1 MANVSQM
8 FSEGPSIDR
17 PPLFV
22 GENYLL
28 WKIRMKI
35 FLESIDMGVWDAI
48 VNGPFI
54 PMHTINN
61 VHVEKDFNLWTADEN
76 KKVQYDAR
84 AKYIIHSAL
93 TMEEF
98 YKVSTCKNAKKMWKT
113 LEKAQGSIEEHGHK
127 NSESNNSSKYI
138 NTCLMIDVESQE
150 SKISTSNSNIQ
161 AKYDEVL
168 DTFEELHKEANELN
182 CLNKKLNI
190 DYQELEKR
198 LNQLEE
204 ENKNL
209 DFDLENLDIIHK
221 TSSCNCNSTLQVKNF
236 DCKDRLNF
244 KNRVEFLE
252 EKSNLDTLL
261 NSQKCVM
268 DEYGYSFS
276 KKQKSFKNI
285 FFHPEKAFN
294 TTFVSCF
301 YCLKNGHTSN
311 SCYFKNVGVP
321 SGKYLWLPKNTIY
334 VANMK
339 EPQYKVGT

>member
-1 MANVSQM
+1 MANISQT
-8 FSEGPSIDR
+8 FSEGVSINR
-17 PPLFV
+17 PPLFA
-22 GENYLL
+22 GENYLF

-161 AKYDEVL
+161 AKYDELL
-168 DTFEELHKEANELN
+168 DTFEELHKDANELN
-182 CLNKKLNI
+182 CLNKKLKMN
-190 DYQELEKR
+190 YQELENR
-198 LNQLEE
+198 LDQLEE
-204 ENKNL
+204 ANKKL

-221 TSSCNCNSTLQVKNF
+221 TSSCNCNSTLQVENF
-236 DCKDRLNF
+236 DCKDCKNF

-252 EKSNLDTLL
+252 ETLAKFTTEKSNLDTLL
-261 NSQKCVM
+261 NSQKRVM

-276 KKQKSFKNI
+276 KK
-285 FFHPEKAFN
+285 
-294 TTFVSCF
+294 
-301 YCLKNGHTSN
+301 
-311 SCYFKNVGVP
+311 
-321 SGKYLWLPKNTIY
+321 
-334 VANMK
+334 
-339 EPQYKVGT
+339 